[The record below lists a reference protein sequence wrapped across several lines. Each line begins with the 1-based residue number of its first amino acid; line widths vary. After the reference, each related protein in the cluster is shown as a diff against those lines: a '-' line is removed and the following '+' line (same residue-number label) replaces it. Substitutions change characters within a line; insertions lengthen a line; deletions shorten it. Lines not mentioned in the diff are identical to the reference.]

1 MSFLLLCLW
10 LHEDNNIVLFPCVI
24 PGKEV
29 NLLVIHWHKRKVRYF
44 VTLPSFF
51 YKWNGF
57 GTYNYVIAWTTF
69 QCCTKTL
76 GVHVDEHLTW
86 NTHISHISKKIA
98 SGIGAI
104 KRCRPFAP
112 TEALVC
118 AYNAIV
124 QPHFDYC
131 DIVWGNCGETNAT
144 KLQKLQIRAARVLT
158 HSSFDAEAG
167 PLFEQLKWCPL
178 ARRPGIIRLL
188 WYTNLWIA
196 LCPNIFNWSL
206 CTVIANIL

>member
-1 MSFLLLCLW
+1 M
-10 LHEDNNIVLFPCVI
+10 
-24 PGKEV
+24 
-29 NLLVIHWHKRKVRYF
+29 
-44 VTLPSFF
+44 
-51 YKWNGF
+51 
-57 GTYNYVIAWTTF
+57 
-69 QCCTKTL
+69 
-76 GVHVDEHLTW
+76 HVDEHLTW

-144 KLQKLQIRAARVLT
+144 KLQNRAARVLT
-158 HSSFDAEAG
+158 HSSFDADAG

-178 ARRPGIIRLL
+178 ARRRKSHMATVVYRSLNRLVPDYL
-188 WYTNLWIA
+188 QHKFVY
-196 LCPNIFNWSL
+196 
-206 CTVIANIL
+206 TVIANILQETPLTGLLFHSPAQTI